1 MREGVY
7 TETRRQAW
15 WQGTVKETENSL
27 HYLETNPFFL
37 QPVRCFEQWSNV
49 FMSALAKKNL
59 RCVVLN
65 FLQPVH
71 LITVDV
77 NRLYRAISYYG
88 HGQCT
93 LYRAMSYYGHGQC
106 SLYRAMSYYGHG
118 HRAMYYYGPCERR
131 ECRL

>member
-1 MREGVY
+1 
-7 TETRRQAW
+7 
-15 WQGTVKETENSL
+15 
-27 HYLETNPFFL
+27 
-37 QPVRCFEQWSNV
+37 
-49 FMSALAKKNL
+49 MSALAKNNL

-77 NRLYRAISYYG
+77 SLLYRAISYYGHGQCTLYRAMSYYG

-118 HRAMYYYGPCERR
+118 HGAMCYYGPCERR
-131 ECRL
+131 VQTIVLNQETACCNYRAMCHHRDCML